1 MLHNKAYLEDLNC
14 NERKAE
20 VTFALHGQ
28 LRCYFS
34 LTLEAAV
41 CTEQMK
47 RGLKQGISLEM
58 SPALSLNTGRLRT
71 G

>member
-1 MLHNKAYLEDLNC
+1 MLHHQAYLEDLNSK
-14 NERKAE
+14 ERKPN
-20 VTFALHGQ
+20 VTFAQRGQ
-28 LRCYFS
+28 LPCYFS

-58 SPALSLNTGRLRT
+58 SPALSLNTD
-71 G
+71 